1 MFNVMVNFV
10 REWNIEDKLFAMTLD
25 NASNNGAMMKLL
37 KKHLLDKKML
47 VGGGKLF
54 HQRCAAHVINLVCQ
68 AGLEFLD
75 PMISKICD
83 SVKYIRSSQTR
94 KEKFEEI
101 IEQQGVSCGKWPSL
115 DTPTRWNST
124 YIMIDTA
131 REYRGVFNSLAIQ
144 DKNYPFEPSF
154 EEWEN
159 ADAIC
164 RLLKVFYDAT
174 NVVSGTKYPTA
185 NLHFHEIWK
194 VKLTLDR

>member
-1 MFNVMVNFV
+1 M
-10 REWNIEDKLFAMTLD
+10 
-25 NASNNGAMMKLL
+25 
-37 KKHLLDKKML
+37 
-47 VGGGKLF
+47 
-54 HQRCAAHVINLVCQ
+54 
-68 AGLEFLD
+68 EFLD
-75 PMISKICD
+75 SMISKIRD
-83 SVKYIRSSQTR
+83 IVKYIRSSQTR

-124 YIMIDTA
+124 YVMIDT
-131 REYRGVFNSLAIQ
+131 REYRRVFSSLAIQ

-185 NLHFHEIWK
+185 NLHFHEI
-194 VKLTLDR
+194 